1 MELEYKEENFNSSE
15 ILFNAQLIADA
26 FADSL
31 RKNNCM
37 LMLTVALHQEI
48 NDAVKD
54 MESIDETITETDN
67 KIEEDKFTDS
77 VLDSIQDAIKNSKD
91 SCFTCKLAMP
101 TIDFNFDMGAVMARL
116 RVLLDGYLQVFK
128 IGKLDLCQA
137 AYGLRKSCLPD
148 ILKLIILLITAYAAI
163 IMLKNISS
171 ISVIAFIKG
180 VISSLLD
187 KIFSTLKMSISIGT
201 TNISCIIEAFKE
213 ISESVVPTQERILA
227 GLEADIKKTLSVKDD
242 TNQYR
247 NEYVDTLNSGI
258 NRATKELS
266 RIDSSISKLENNLN
280 DTFKVVSDT
289 MKSATKEV
297 NDYIQGMIALK
308 TTFDCEAK
316 RSGTDIVEVIKR
328 VNNLIQVLN
337 LLSAVALSIAKKDAT
352 DRICSSPS
360 RINSMSST
368 PTINEDVQMKDI
380 IEEYY
385 GKEAEIIEN
394 PDNGVQIII
403 YDKPK
408 ETVLPKIDLLNCSI
422 DDFIESHTIDNIIK
436 VAADLVKTPEDNYKK
451 TEDVPGIDE
460 GIYIIKKPSP
470 EQLTNID
477 NIVNI
482 LYDDPIPSIEDTI
495 NNIINPVIPDQTS
508 EDEIINVIGTQGVS
522 SIFKENNT
530 NNSTLNCRTIDD
542 VMSVL
547 DQLRR

>member
-77 VLDSIQDAIKNSKD
+77 VLDSIQNAIKNSKD